1 MTFFNLE
8 NKKFNKSITQSFDP
22 TFLSGYKK
30 VFVMKPYESNCV
42 PNKFI
47 VSLKY
52 KKK

>member
-1 MTFFNLE
+1 MTFFNLA
-8 NKKFNKSITQSFDP
+8 NKKFSKSITQSFDP

-30 VFVMKPYESNCV
+30 VFVMKPHESNCV